1 MQSNILEVTNLD
13 FSIELYE
20 LAKKMI
26 AQSIE
31 VGTIEQFEHLED
43 LLEVLI
49 LKYSSTYKLID
60 E

>member
-20 LAKKMI
+20 LAKKRI